1 MKGIL
6 FVISG
11 PSAVGKTS
19 IAEAVLSKKNG
30 SIHRIITCTTRAPRG
45 AEKDGIDYI
54 FMPVGD
60 FIEKAQ
66 HGEFLEYSKVYENYY
81 GVLFSTINEVLDSK
95 RNALLVVNWEG
106 FRKIKEKISD
116 RAIGIFILPPS
127 IDTLEKRIR
136 YRGHDSE
143 EVIQKRLK
151 MNAEDMLHA
160 DDFDY
165 QIINNRIEDAV
176 NDVIK
181 IIDKTE
187 IINEDY

>member
-60 FIEKAQ
+60 FIDKAQ

-181 IIDKTE
+181 IIDK
-187 IINEDY
+187 NRDN